1 MHNFNILLLI
11 KVVLV
16 FVLILESSLEMIKNS
31 ENGNIGEGGLKQIK
45 KENFKLVIQRSI
57 IKA

>member
-31 ENGNIGEGGLKQIK
+31 ENGNIGEGGLKQK
-45 KENFKLVIQRSI
+45 KKTLSWLFKDQ
-57 IKA
+57 